1 MNALNTALRTFT
13 RALEAGEMEAAEYRA
28 ITVAALSRST
38 FPVDV
43 APAVGRRELDEQVA
57 CSIRILENRTR
68 EGGLPGRERA
78 AMTAALLM
86 AKRAH
91 RFGEFQ

>member
-1 MNALNTALRTFT
+1 MNALQTALRTFT
-13 RALEAGEMEAAEYRA
+13 HALAAGEMEAAEYRA

-38 FPVDV
+38 FLVDV
-43 APAVGRRELDEQVA
+43 APAVGARELNEQVE
-57 CSIRILENRTR
+57 CSIRILKNRTR
-68 EGGLPGRERA
+68 EGDEPGRERA

-91 RFGEFQ
+91 RFGEFH